1 MDLFHVLFRNTI
13 QSVVIGVW
21 SLVLLALIVGSIG
34 RTIGIA
40 WRFLHP
46 VRALIPIRNN
56 DNVVDAEWVRE
67 I

>member
-1 MDLFHVLFRNTI
+1 MDLFHALFRNTI
-13 QSVVIGVW
+13 QSIVIGVW

-34 RTIGIA
+34 RTIGLA

-46 VRALIPIRNN
+46 ARALVPIRNN
-56 DNVVDAEWVRE
+56 DDVIDAEWVRE